1 MDGQLHIIRAFTQ
14 SLSANTSLEKVCRE
28 LVSKTIDY
36 LGETTIA
43 VYLFSEKSQE
53 LVRIACRNN
62 RDGGVAQPHP
72 SLSEQSD
79 TNLVWQAYKRS
90 KPILHYPPPKRFQ
103 RILERRNP
111 LSEMAVPILYAD
123 KTLGVVYLARPNKNR
138 FTKDTILFIS
148 VINSIAATVMVK
160 TLASTKLS
168 HATEQLIKNRDQKI
182 QHKKKLDEVKGR
194 MDEILYSLS
203 HEFRGPVLTTIS
215 LLDRLALDPK
225 RFEEYHPMLKT
236 TVNRLDSILL
246 NIYYYSNNLRE
257 PVYSNAV
264 IPERVIQ
271 EIVGFLKHEFKTE
284 FQVRIVS
291 NSEGYIITDENR
303 FKVIIQSLL
312 INALQ
317 YGYTGSNTPE
327 ISIDLQF
334 TSQSCKIFIQDHG
347 PGMPKSML
355 KNTNRIFNRGS
366 ALSKGAG
373 LGIFVCKELARKIGA
388 SIEWISEKDVGT
400 RVVIEVRNSDK

>member
-43 VYLFSEKSQE
+43 VYLFSDKSQE

-62 RDGGVAQPHP
+62 RDGGNAQPHP
-72 SLSEQSD
+72 TLSEQSD
-79 TNLVWQAYKRS
+79 EQLVWQTYKKC
-90 KPILHYPPPKRFQ
+90 KPALHNPPPKHLQ
-103 RILERRNP
+103 KILERKNRV
-111 LSEMAVPILYAD
+111 SEMAVPIVYAD
-123 KTLGVVYLARPNKNR
+123 KPLGVVYLTRPSKNK
-138 FTKDTILFIS
+138 FTQDTLLFIS
-148 VINSIAATVMVK
+148 VMTSIAATVMVK
-160 TLASTKLS
+160 TLASSKLS
-168 HATEQLIKNRDQKI
+168 HTKEQLIKNRDQKI
-182 QHKKKLDEVKGR
+182 LHKKKLEEVKGR

-203 HEFRGPVLTTIS
+203 HEFRGPVLTTMS
-215 LLDRLALDPK
+215 LLDRLAMDPK
-225 RFEEYHPMLKT
+225 RFQEYHPMLKT

-246 NIYYYSNNLRE
+246 NIFYYSNNLRE

-264 IPERVIQ
+264 IPERVIK
-271 EIVGFLKHEFKTE
+271 EIVDFLKHEFKTE
-284 FQVRIVS
+284 FQVRIRS
-291 NSEGYIITDENR
+291 NSDGYIITDENR
-303 FKVIIQSLL
+303 FKVIIRTLL

-317 YGYTGSNTPE
+317 YGYIGSQKPE
-327 ISIDLQF
+327 IDINLHFS
-334 TSQSCKIFIQDHG
+334 TQSCKISIQDHG

-355 KNTNRIFNRGS
+355 KNTERIFNRGS

-388 SIEWISEKDVGT
+388 SIEWISQTGVGT
-400 RVVIEVRNSDK
+400 RVVMEVSNSDK

>member
-1 MDGQLHIIRAFTQ
+1 
-14 SLSANTSLEKVCRE
+14 
-28 LVSKTIDY
+28 
-36 LGETTIA
+36 
-43 VYLFSEKSQE
+43 
-53 LVRIACRNN
+53 
-62 RDGGVAQPHP
+62 
-72 SLSEQSD
+72 
-79 TNLVWQAYKRS
+79 
-90 KPILHYPPPKRFQ
+90 
-103 RILERRNP
+103 
-111 LSEMAVPILYAD
+111 
-123 KTLGVVYLARPNKNR
+123 
-138 FTKDTILFIS
+138 
-148 VINSIAATVMVK
+148 
-160 TLASTKLS
+160 
-168 HATEQLIKNRDQKI
+168 
-182 QHKKKLDEVKGR
+182 

-264 IPERVIQ
+264 IPERVIL

-327 ISIDLQF
+327 IAIDLQF
-334 TSQSCKIFIQDHG
+334 TSQSCKISIQDHG

-355 KNTNRIFNRGS
+355 KNTDRIFNRGS

-400 RVVIEVRNSDK
+400 RVVMEVRNSDK